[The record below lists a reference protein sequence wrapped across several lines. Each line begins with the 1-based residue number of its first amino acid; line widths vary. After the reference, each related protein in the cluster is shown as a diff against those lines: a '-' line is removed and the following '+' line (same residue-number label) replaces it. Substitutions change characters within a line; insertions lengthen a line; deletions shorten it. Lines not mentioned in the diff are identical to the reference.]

1 MNILKFVTW
10 LNKTRGWHIEG
21 SYYAAI
27 DEWRAWWRGE
37 YSPFHTVKEA
47 GLDDVI
53 HERPMYR
60 LRMPKRACE
69 DWASLLLNDKTTVTA
84 QNKATADWLL
94 GPEGGQTGGMLGQLA
109 FWQHANELVE
119 LAMRS
124 GTGAFVMSLEGLTVQ
139 AGQAVASPEGRL
151 WPAPKAGCAWT
162 TCPPSVFC
170 PSPSG
175 TGR

>member
-84 QNKATADWLL
+84 QDKSTADWLL
-94 GPEGGQTGGMLGQLA
+94 GPDGRTKPACPRRQQPKPFRFSSARRPSRSPRAA
-109 FWQHANELVE
+109 FA
-119 LAMRS
+119 
-124 GTGAFVMSLEGLTVQ
+124 
-139 AGQAVASPEGRL
+139 
-151 WPAPKAGCAWT
+151 AP
-162 TCPPSVFC
+162 
-170 PSPSG
+170 
-175 TGR
+175 